1 MLDMIWFYISFDHW
15 KWGVLC
21 ANICNT
27 DRIRITS
34 LVNWAML
41 TCLFVCVNAQ
51 ISDFIKAREIKFG
64 GKIPV
69 YYMLIKFISS
79 VAKCCHAHIQL
90 LTNKQINIQKNLRI
104 HQVLFSAR
112 FMLFIWLNQFAF
124 CCMSWRWK
132 NVNRPSMEKR
142 CDLKASFLKLGK
154 EKLICLVYGLTKGLL
169 QKLKSVEII
178 DIHAKKIVVLIFFEL
193 KLPIKKSQKLFSKKA
208 FVNISDYYQLYT
220 THIFL

>member
-1 MLDMIWFYISFDHW
+1 MLPRPHTTFD
-15 KWGVLC
+15 
-21 ANICNT
+21 
-27 DRIRITS
+27 
-34 LVNWAML
+34 
-41 TCLFVCVNAQ
+41 
-51 ISDFIKAREIKFG
+51 
-64 GKIPV
+64 
-69 YYMLIKFISS
+69 
-79 VAKCCHAHIQL
+79 
-90 LTNKQINIQKNLRI
+90 KQINKYTKKSSYPPSTFLSSFYVIYMIKSVCILLY
-104 HQVLFSAR
+104 VLT
-112 FMLFIWLNQFAF
+112 LEKCQ
-124 CCMSWRWK
+124 
-132 NVNRPSMEKR
+132 PSMEKR